1 MATAPATAA
10 AGGEGDGGARA
21 RRMLALSELFAERVL
36 TPAEF
41 AAAQRRVAGG
51 AELPPAPRGGSLLW
65 RQLPLAVDFAG
76 LLLLYAAARLEEPA
90 LCALRA
96 LLGA

>member
-1 MATAPATAA
+1 MATATAAAA

-36 TPAEF
+36 TRAEF

-51 AELPPAPRGGSLLW
+51 AELPPARGGSLLW
-65 RQLPLAVDFAG
+65 GQLPLAVDFAG

-90 LCALRA
+90 LCALWA

>member
-1 MATAPATAA
+1 MATATATAA

-51 AELPPAPRGGSLLW
+51 AELPPARGGSLLR